1 MTTLLEASRMAL
13 EALECYPVTVN
24 HWKIKLLPAAT
35 ALRTAISEA
44 EKVEPM
50 AWQRIDPETKE
61 RIWDEDSF
69 SSHPNDLD
77 DCVPLYLAPQP
88 APKQEPVATATRSS
102 KHGGIEWSGSEALA
116 DALGRFGSDRLVH
129 LYLAPVPAQEP
140 ITPQALIEAAN
151 SLPGL
156 VSGTSNWA
164 SAMAAKLNAAV
175 VKDSLT
181 TQERKPKWNVLAI
194 TTAYEQGFGKGIQA
208 KHRGS
213 EISNPYAEGD
223 CREAWAY
230 GYAEGIDKPKAE
242 PEPTPLEAKLVD
254 TLLWQMEAKEQ
265 Q

>member
-44 EKVEPM
+44 EKPFGHVTI
-50 AWQRIDPETKE
+50 RRLSRRNIDHVDQYEFYPVGQPPYLDNV
-61 RIWDEDSF
+61 DEC
-69 SSHPNDLD
+69 HT
-77 DCVPLYLAPQP
+77 VYLAPQP

-175 VKDSLT
+175 VKECLT
-181 TQERKPKWNVLAI
+181 TQ
-194 TTAYEQGFGKGIQA
+194 
-208 KHRGS
+208 
-213 EISNPYAEGD
+213 
-223 CREAWAY
+223 
-230 GYAEGIDKPKAE
+230 
-242 PEPTPLEAKLVD
+242 EPTPLETQLVD
-254 TLLWQMEAKEQ
+254 TLLGQAQERKPLDENIIEGLWFERVGIPTAGKRIVAFARAVEAAHGIGEQ
-265 Q
+265 P

>member
-44 EKVEPM
+44 EKQTQCAACSGSGEVFGKDGPTICP
-50 AWQRIDPETKE
+50 ACDGNGVGT
-61 RIWDEDSF
+61 
-69 SSHPNDLD
+69 
-77 DCVPLYLAPQP
+77 PQP

-129 LYLAPVPAQEP
+129 LYLAPVQAQEP

-164 SAMAAKLNAAV
+164 SAMVAKLNAAV

-181 TQERKPKWNVLAI
+181 TQEP
-194 TTAYEQGFGKGIQA
+194 
-208 KHRGS
+208 S
-213 EISNPYAEGD
+213 
-223 CREAWAY
+223 
-230 GYAEGIDKPKAE
+230 
-242 PEPTPLEAKLVD
+242 PLEVKLVD
-254 TLLWQMEAKEQ
+254 TLLGQMEAQPAKPLTNSEIDEAIQQHVDPVATYRNLHEFARAIEAKVKEQ
-265 Q
+265 S